1 MKISIEFGGFY
12 DSWHSDLIIHNIESL
27 QEFNQ
32 YESYNLHKLF
42 DNFVKNGCSFD
53 KARSK
58 VIEKVTYEK
67 NKYNSD
73 NINWQETYQ
82 SYIESYCYYLESYI
96 LDEYNIN
103 IDFKN
108 ISLYSPREYNFRTDE
123 IDCIVNEKQS
133 LKLLKLVL
141 KDTDFHKRLK
151 EVTTSRSGYIP
162 NYTYEQLLNMKDNM
176 ILDIMFSFIADEF
189 NSDTCNLSDIEYEI
203 KLIKQEKKVS

>member
-12 DSWHSDLIIHNIESL
+12 HSDHSAIIDNYIECL
-27 QEFNQ
+27 EDNDHP
-32 YESYNLHKLF
+32 EYNF
-42 DNFVKNGCSFD
+42 G
-53 KARSK
+53 
-58 VIEKVTYEK
+58 
-67 NKYNSD
+67 
-73 NINWQETYQ
+73 NINWQETFQ
-82 SYIESYCYYLESYI
+82 SYIESYCYNLESYI

-103 IDFKN
+103 IDFKD

-162 NYTYEQLLNMKDNM
+162 HYTYEQLLNMKDNM
-176 ILDIMFSFIADEF
+176 IINIMFSFIADQF
-189 NSDTCNLSDIEYEI
+189 NSDTCNLYDIDPPEI
-203 KLIKQEKKVS
+203 ILINNKVA